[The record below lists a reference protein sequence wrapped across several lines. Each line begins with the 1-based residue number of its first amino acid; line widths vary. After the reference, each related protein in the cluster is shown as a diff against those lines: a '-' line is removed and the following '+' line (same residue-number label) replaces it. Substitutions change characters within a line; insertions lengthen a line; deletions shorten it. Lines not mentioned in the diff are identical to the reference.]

1 MFKKTLSLFLA
12 IALTATCASTVFAA
26 DLMEDSSFYLKQTGS
41 TCTLTSATMMLRRRA
56 YLDGNAEWSSISV
69 SAVSSVAWSNG
80 LSWNFTYSGMNVQY
94 GTLSSAG
101 NTDELIALLAAHPEG
116 IVVYDRTS
124 PHAVLLTDYTDGV
137 FYCADPAVAA
147 GNGRIPFS
155 GCTISM
161 SNVTCYWYVAS
172 NSNTQTIP
180 VDTAQV
186 EALTEAAADDATE
199 ASEVAEIEEE
209 AEPELTEAE
218 IAQLYI
224 DSVNATLDNM
234 PVTELSFFGMFAPEN
249 LYVGSKFNLGGTLK
263 TPEGTTL
270 TEVTIKIIDAE
281 GNVVQQATDTLEEG
295 TTEWAFRSLNTDILF
310 GQLATGDYA
319 FSVVAKNS
327 QGITLCYARTF
338 TVSSDATVTAYYW
351 TATDENLAA

>member
-1 MFKKTLSLFLA
+1 MLKKTLSLLLA
-12 IALTATCASTVFAA
+12 IILTATCASTVFAA
-26 DLMEDSSFYLKQTGS
+26 DLMEDGSFYLKQTGS

-80 LSWNFTYSGMNVQY
+80 LSWNFTYNGINVQY

-101 NTDELIALLAAHPEG
+101 NTEELISLLASHPEG

-137 FYCADPAVAA
+137 FYCADPAIAA

-172 NSNTQTIP
+172 NSNTVTVP
-180 VDTAQV
+180 VVVETTTLDETAVV
-186 EALTEAAADDATE
+186 EA
-199 ASEVAEIEEE
+199 VAEE
-209 AEPELTEAE
+209 AEPELAE
-218 IAQLYI
+218 EELAQIYI
-224 DSVNATLDNM
+224 DSVNATLDNI
-234 PVTELSFFGMFAPEN
+234 PITELSFFGMFVPEN
-249 LYVGSKFNLGGTLK
+249 LSVGSKFNLGGTLK
-263 TPEGTTL
+263 TPENSTL
-270 TEVTIKIIDAE
+270 TEVTIKIIDAQ
-281 GNVVQQATDTLEEG
+281 GNVVQQATDTPEES
-295 TTEWAFRSLNTDILF
+295 TTEWAFRSLNSDILF
-310 GQLATGDYA
+310 GQLAAGDYG

-327 QGITLCYARTF
+327 AGITLCYSRTF
-338 TVSSDATVTAYYW
+338 TVSSDATVTTYYW
-351 TATDENLAA
+351 TATDEALAA

>member
-1 MFKKTLSLFLA
+1 MFKKILSLFLA
-12 IALTATCASTVFAA
+12 ITLTATCASTVFAV

-116 IVVYDRTS
+116 IAVYDRTS

-137 FYCADPAVAA
+137 FYCADPATGA
-147 GNGRIPFS
+147 GGGRIPFS
-155 GCTISM
+155 SCTISM

-172 NSNTQTIP
+172 NSNTQAIP
-180 VDTAQV
+180 VDTAQLDAAV
-186 EALTEAAADDATE
+186 ATIDEDEAPL
-199 ASEVAEIEEE
+199 EV

-270 TEVTIKIIDAE
+270 TEATIKIIDAE
-281 GNVVQQATDTLEEG
+281 GNVVQQATDTLEED

-310 GQLATGDYA
+310 GELEAGDYA
-319 FSVVAKNS
+319 FSVIAKNS
-327 QGITLCYARTF
+327 QGTTLCYARIF
-338 TVSSDATVTAYYW
+338 TVSSDATVTTYYW